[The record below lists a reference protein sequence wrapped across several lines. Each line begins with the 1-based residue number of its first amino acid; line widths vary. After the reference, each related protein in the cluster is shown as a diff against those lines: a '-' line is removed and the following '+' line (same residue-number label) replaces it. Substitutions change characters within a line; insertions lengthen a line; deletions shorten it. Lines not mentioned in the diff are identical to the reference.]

1 MTNQTNNDNKREH
14 SRRAPDRNIL
24 VYNSEILGQVLDISK
39 GGMSFIYNYETARI
53 NDLFLDLNL
62 MFKDRNVEVPAL
74 LCKTISDVKLDNDS
88 LDHNGHTRRCS
99 VQFSTLT
106 KVQKDLLDDL
116 LKDREASV
124 DS

>member
-1 MTNQTNNDNKREH
+1 MTDQNNDDNKREH
-14 SRRAPDRNIL
+14 ARRSPDRNIL

-39 GGMSFIYNYETARI
+39 GGMSFIYNHETARI

-74 LCKTISDVKLDNDS
+74 LCKTISDVKLNDGSAEDN
-88 LDHNGHTRRCS
+88 GRTRRCS

-106 KVQKDLLDDL
+106 SAQKALLDDL
-116 LKDREASV
+116 LKDRENSP

>member
-1 MTNQTNNDNKREH
+1 MRNQKNDENKREH
-14 SRRAPDRNIL
+14 SRQAPDRNIL
-24 VYNSEILGQVLDISK
+24 VYNSEILGQVLDISR

-74 LCKTISDVKLDNDS
+74 LCKTISDVELRDGSPED
-88 LDHNGHTRRCS
+88 DGRTRRCS

-106 KVQKDLLDDL
+106 DAQRALLDDL
-116 LKDREASV
+116 LKDRENSTNA
-124 DS
+124 